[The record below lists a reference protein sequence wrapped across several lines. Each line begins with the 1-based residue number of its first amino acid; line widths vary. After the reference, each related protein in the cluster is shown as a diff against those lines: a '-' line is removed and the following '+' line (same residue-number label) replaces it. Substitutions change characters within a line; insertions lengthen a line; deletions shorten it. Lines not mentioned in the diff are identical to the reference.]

1 MEDAIEVIEK
11 DGSYFWIVRTYHTSL
26 MSVVI
31 MMEIVSGSLL
41 HILQGH
47 CGSFLSFYKLSFD
60 DASYFICSVIHF
72 SIFLSFMVLYLSL
85 LYVLYVRGCEIVIC
99 YYSIGCLFH
108 FSL

>member
-11 DGSYFWIVRTYHTSL
+11 DGSYFWIVRKNHTSL

-47 CGSFLSFYKLSFD
+47 CSSFLSFYKLSFD
-60 DASYFICSVIHF
+60 DASY
-72 SIFLSFMVLYLSL
+72 SI
-85 LYVLYVRGCEIVIC
+85 
-99 YYSIGCLFH
+99 
-108 FSL
+108 